1 MIIREMINYN
11 FTISR
16 RYDWL
21 KLYTS
26 PTLMFLYGK
35 HPHAICFSKKSL
47 IKSLEETCKEESNND
62 PKIIL
67 ENPEEIIQS
76 FESEGL
82 ITFYQNGEKIMWK
95 DILNV
100 DDSLYNLTKEDEE
113 MIKRL
118 TEALKKYNENN
129 STSVLCN
136 INN

>member
-1 MIIREMINYN
+1 MIIRKMINYN

-95 DILNV
+95 DIP
-100 DDSLYNLTKEDEE
+100 DDSLHNLTKEDEE
-113 MIKRL
+113 IIKRL
-118 TEALKKYNENN
+118 TKALEKYNEDN
-129 STSVLCN
+129 STSVLGN

>member
-35 HPHAICFSKKSL
+35 HPQALCWSKSHYLKIL
-47 IKSLEETCKEESNND
+47 KLNCEQEALDD

-82 ITFYQNGEKIMWK
+82 ITFYKNGEKIMWK
-95 DILNV
+95 DIP
-100 DDSLYNLTKEDEE
+100 DDSLHNLTKEDET
-113 MIKRL
+113 IKRL
-118 TEALKKYNENN
+118 TEALKKYNEGN
-129 STSVLCN
+129 STSVLGN

>member
-1 MIIREMINYN
+1 MINYN

-26 PTLMFLYGK
+26 PKLMFLYGK

-47 IKSLEETCKEESNND
+47 IKSLEEICKEESNND

-95 DILNV
+95 DIPDN
-100 DDSLYNLTKEDEE
+100 SLHNLTKEDEE

-118 TEALKKYNENN
+118 TEALEKYNEDN
-129 STSVLCN
+129 STSVLGN

>member
-1 MIIREMINYN
+1 
-11 FTISR
+11 
-16 RYDWL
+16 
-21 KLYTS
+21 
-26 PTLMFLYGK
+26 MFLYGK
-35 HPHAICFSKKSL
+35 HPHAICFSKNSL

-95 DILNV
+95 DIPNV
-100 DDSLYNLTKEDEE
+100 DDSLHNLTKEDEE
-113 MIKRL
+113 TIKRL
-118 TEALKKYNENN
+118 TEALEKYNEDN
-129 STSVLCN
+129 STSVLGN

>member
-26 PTLMFLYGK
+26 PTLMFLYGQ
-35 HPHAICFSKKSL
+35 HPQALCWSKSHYLKVL
-47 IKSLEETCKEESNND
+47 KLNCEQEALDD

-95 DILNV
+95 DIP
-100 DDSLYNLTKEDEE
+100 DDSLHNLTKEDEE
-113 MIKRL
+113 IIKRL
-118 TEALKKYNENN
+118 TEALEKYNEDN

-136 INN
+136 ANN

>member
-1 MIIREMINYN
+1 MIIRKMINYN

-47 IKSLEETCKEESNND
+47 IKSLEEICKEESNND

-95 DILNV
+95 DIP
-100 DDSLYNLTKEDEE
+100 DDSLHNLTKEDEE
-113 MIKRL
+113 IIKRL
-118 TEALKKYNENN
+118 TESLKKYNENN
-129 STSVLCN
+129 STSVLINTN
-136 INN
+136 I

>member
-1 MIIREMINYN
+1 MINYN

-35 HPHAICFSKKSL
+35 HPQALCWSKSHYLKVL
-47 IKSLEETCKEESNND
+47 KLNCEQEALDD

-95 DILNV
+95 DIP
-100 DDSLYNLTKEDEE
+100 DDSLHNLTKEDEE

-118 TEALKKYNENN
+118 IEALEKYNEDNF
-129 STSVLCN
+129 TSVSCN
-136 INN
+136 ANN

>member
-1 MIIREMINYN
+1 MINYN

-95 DILNV
+95 DIPN
-100 DDSLYNLTKEDEE
+100 DSLHNLTKEDEE

-118 TEALKKYNENN
+118 TEALEKYNEDN
-129 STSVLCN
+129 STSISCN
-136 INN
+136 ANN

>member
-1 MIIREMINYN
+1 MIIKEMINYN
-11 FTISR
+11 FSIEK
-16 RYDWL
+16 RYDWY

-26 PTLMFLYGK
+26 PTLLTLYGK

-47 IKSLEETCKEESNND
+47 IKSLEEVCKEESNND

-95 DILNV
+95 DIP
-100 DDSLYNLTKEDEE
+100 DDSLHNLTKEDEE
-113 MIKRL
+113 IIKRL
-118 TEALKKYNENN
+118 TESLKKYNENN
-129 STSVLCN
+129 STSVLINTN
-136 INN
+136 I

>member
-1 MIIREMINYN
+1 MINYN

-95 DILNV
+95 DIPNV
-100 DDSLYNLTKEDEE
+100 DDSLHNLTKEDEE
-113 MIKRL
+113 TIKRL
-118 TEALKKYNENN
+118 TEALEKYNEDN
-129 STSVLCN
+129 STSVSCN
-136 INN
+136 ENN

>member
-1 MIIREMINYN
+1 MINYN

-16 RYDWL
+16 RYGWL

-35 HPHAICFSKKSL
+35 HPQALCWSKSHYLKVL
-47 IKSLEETCKEESNND
+47 KLNCEQEALDD

-82 ITFYQNGEKIMWK
+82 ITFYQNGEKIIWK
-95 DILNV
+95 DIP
-100 DDSLYNLTKEDEE
+100 DDSLHNLTKEDEE

-118 TEALKKYNENN
+118 TEALEKYNEDN
-129 STSVLCN
+129 STSVLGN

>member
-1 MIIREMINYN
+1 MIIRKMINYN

-47 IKSLEETCKEESNND
+47 IKSLEEICKEESNND

-95 DILNV
+95 DIP
-100 DDSLYNLTKEDEE
+100 DDSLHNLTKEDEE
-113 MIKRL
+113 IIKRL
-118 TEALKKYNENN
+118 TEALEKYNEGN
-129 STSVLCN
+129 STSVLINTN
-136 INN
+136 I

>member
-1 MIIREMINYN
+1 MINYN

-35 HPHAICFSKKSL
+35 HPQALCWSKSHYLKVL
-47 IKSLEETCKEESNND
+47 KLNCEQEALDD

-67 ENPEEIIQS
+67 ENPEKIIQS

-95 DILNV
+95 NIP
-100 DDSLYNLTKEDEE
+100 DDSLHNLTKEDEE

-118 TEALKKYNENN
+118 TETLEKYNKDN

-136 INN
+136 ANN

>member
-1 MIIREMINYN
+1 MINYN

-95 DILNV
+95 DIP
-100 DDSLYNLTKEDEE
+100 DDSLHNLTKEDEE
-113 MIKRL
+113 MIKKL
-118 TEALKKYNENN
+118 TEALEKYNEDN
-129 STSVLCN
+129 STSVSCN
-136 INN
+136 ANN

>member
-95 DILNV
+95 DIP
-100 DDSLYNLTKEDEE
+100 DDSLHNLTKEDEE
-113 MIKRL
+113 IIKRL
-118 TEALKKYNENN
+118 TETLKKYNENN
-129 STSVLCN
+129 STSVLINTN
-136 INN
+136 I

>member
-1 MIIREMINYN
+1 MINYN

-47 IKSLEETCKEESNND
+47 IKSLEEICKEESNND

-82 ITFYQNGEKIMWK
+82 ITFYQNGEKIIWK
-95 DILNV
+95 DIP
-100 DDSLYNLTKEDEE
+100 DDSLHNLTKEDEE
-113 MIKRL
+113 TIKRL
-118 TEALKKYNENN
+118 TESLKKYNENN
-129 STSVLCN
+129 STSVLINTN
-136 INN
+136 I

>member
-47 IKSLEETCKEESNND
+47 IKSLEEICKEESNND

-95 DILNV
+95 DIP
-100 DDSLYNLTKEDEE
+100 DDSLHNLTKEDEE
-113 MIKRL
+113 IIKRL

-129 STSVLCN
+129 STSVLGN

>member
-47 IKSLEETCKEESNND
+47 IKSLEEICKEESNND

-95 DILNV
+95 DIP
-100 DDSLYNLTKEDEE
+100 DDSLHNLTKEDEE
-113 MIKRL
+113 IIKRL

-129 STSVLCN
+129 STSVLINTN
-136 INN
+136 I

>member
-1 MIIREMINYN
+1 MIIKEMINYN

-47 IKSLEETCKEESNND
+47 IKSLEEICKEESNND

-95 DILNV
+95 DIS
-100 DDSLYNLTKEDEE
+100 DDSLHNLTKEDEE

-129 STSVLCN
+129 STSVLGN

>member
-11 FTISR
+11 FTIEK
-16 RYDWL
+16 RYDWY

-26 PTLMFLYGK
+26 PTLLTLYGK

-47 IKSLEETCKEESNND
+47 IKSLEEICKEESNND

-95 DILNV
+95 DIP
-100 DDSLYNLTKEDEE
+100 DDSIHNLTKEDEE
-113 MIKRL
+113 IIKRL
-118 TEALKKYNENN
+118 TKALEKYNEDN
-129 STSVLCN
+129 STSVSCN
-136 INN
+136 ANN

>member
-1 MIIREMINYN
+1 MINYN

-47 IKSLEETCKEESNND
+47 IKSLEEICKEESNND

-95 DILNV
+95 DIP
-100 DDSLYNLTKEDEE
+100 DDSLHNLTKEDEE
-113 MIKRL
+113 IIKRL
-118 TEALKKYNENN
+118 TESLKKYNENN
-129 STSVLCN
+129 STSVLINTN
-136 INN
+136 I

>member
-47 IKSLEETCKEESNND
+47 IKSLEEICKEESNND

-95 DILNV
+95 DIPNV
-100 DDSLYNLTKEDEE
+100 DDSLHNLTKKRWRNNKKINWN
-113 MIKRL
+113 IK
-118 TEALKKYNENN
+118 K
-129 STSVLCN
+129 
-136 INN
+136 I

>member
-1 MIIREMINYN
+1 MINYN

-47 IKSLEETCKEESNND
+47 IKSLEEICKEESNND
-62 PKIIL
+62 PKIVL

-95 DILNV
+95 HIS
-100 DDSLYNLTKEDEE
+100 DDSLHNLTKEDEE
-113 MIKRL
+113 MIKKL
-118 TEALKKYNENN
+118 TETLNKYKTE
-129 STSVLCN
+129 SDSASVLVN
-136 INN
+136 TNN

>member
-1 MIIREMINYN
+1 MINYN

-47 IKSLEETCKEESNND
+47 IKSLEEICKEESNND

-95 DILNV
+95 DKP
-100 DDSLYNLTKEDEE
+100 DDSLHNLTKEDEE
-113 MIKRL
+113 IIKRL
-118 TEALKKYNENN
+118 TESLKKYNENN
-129 STSVLCN
+129 STSVLINTN
-136 INN
+136 I

>member
-1 MIIREMINYN
+1 MINYN
-11 FTISR
+11 FSIEK
-16 RYDWL
+16 RYDWY

-26 PTLMFLYGK
+26 PTLLTLYGK

-47 IKSLEETCKEESNND
+47 IKSLEEICKEESNND

-95 DILNV
+95 DIS
-100 DDSLYNLTKEDEE
+100 DDSLHNLTKEDEE
-113 MIKRL
+113 IIKRNRSI
-118 TEALKKYNENN
+118 KK
-129 STSVLCN
+129 
-136 INN
+136 I